1 MQLTIENIGIIKKAN
16 IILDGLTVI
25 AGHNDTGKSTI
36 GKTLFSIIKS
46 ISRYKEDLEED
57 KEKNIKQLVD
67 RIYFILRRRINFN
80 EKIKVKEMFY
90 PVSFM
95 EDISK
100 NSIEAVHIR
109 MNFIDNENV
118 GEIIHDTL
126 QDLKRLVEQDDNKAE
141 TIKRAFKKI
150 LYSEFSDEVTNK
162 HSKENE
168 ASYINIK
175 EFENEILNIDMS
187 NTNEIDFQLN
197 DELYFNDS
205 TLIETPMILNFN
217 ESIENSK
224 SYFEIRDKK
233 DRLNFLGMPNIAFH
247 IKDIDSKLKEST
259 YNDERLSKDNELS
272 QKISDIV
279 NGEMKFISKEKEF
292 IYIQK
297 DGTRYKSINT
307 ASGIKSFGILQ
318 MLFNSGFI
326 DERSIIIID
335 EPEVHLHPQW
345 QLKYAELIVL
355 LVKNNINIL
364 VTTHSPYMIEA
375 LELFSQKE
383 EISSNFYIAEKDENN
398 TTITDVNHNLE
409 EIYKALSEPFST
421 LEEISLKDTFK
432 W

>member
-1 MQLTIENIGIIKKAN
+1 
-16 IILDGLTVI
+16 
-25 AGHNDTGKSTI
+25 
-36 GKTLFSIIKS
+36 
-46 ISRYKEDLEED
+46 
-57 KEKNIKQLVD
+57 
-67 RIYFILRRRINFN
+67 
-80 EKIKVKEMFY
+80 
-90 PVSFM
+90 
-95 EDISK
+95 
-100 NSIEAVHIR
+100 
-109 MNFIDNENV
+109 
-118 GEIIHDTL
+118 
-126 QDLKRLVEQDDNKAE
+126 
-141 TIKRAFKKI
+141 
-150 LYSEFSDEVTNK
+150 
-162 HSKENE
+162 
-168 ASYINIK
+168 
-175 EFENEILNIDMS
+175 MS

-307 ASGIKSFGILQ
+307 ASGIKAFGILQ

-383 EISSNFYIAEKDENN
+383 EILANFYIAEKDENN
-398 TTITDVNHNLE
+398 TTITDVNNNLE

>member
-1 MQLTIENIGIIKKAN
+1 MQVNLENIGIIKKAN
-16 IILDGLTVI
+16 IIIDGLTVI

-36 GKTLFSIIKS
+36 GKVLFSIIKS

-67 RIYFILRRRINFN
+67 RIYFNLRKRINFTEDTN
-80 EKIKVKEMFY
+80 IKDMFY

-95 EDISK
+95 EDIARNNTEAI
-100 NSIEAVHIR
+100 NSRI
-109 MNFIDNENV
+109 NFCDDNNIGKIIYDKLQELRKIV
-118 GEIIHDTL
+118 G
-126 QDLKRLVEQDDNKAE
+126 QDDNKNE

-150 LYSEFSDEVTNK
+150 LFSEFADELVNK
-162 HSKENE
+162 HIKNDEL
-168 ASYINIK
+168 SYINIK
-175 EFENEILNIDMS
+175 EFENEILNIEM
-187 NTNEIDFQLN
+187 TNQKDISFKLN

-217 ESIENSK
+217 ESIKNSK
-224 SYFEIRDKK
+224 SYFEIRDKN
-233 DRLNFLGMPNIAFH
+233 DRLNFMGMPNIAFH
-247 IKDIDSKLKEST
+247 IKDIDSKLKESI
-259 YNDERLSKDNELS
+259 YNDEDLFINNELS
-272 QKISDIV
+272 QKISEIV
-279 NGEMKFISKEKEF
+279 NGEMKFIPKEKEF
-292 IYIQK
+292 IYIKK
-297 DGTRYKSINT
+297 DGKRYKSINT

-326 DERSIIIID
+326 DERSIIVID
-335 EPEVHLHPQW
+335 EPEVHLHPEW

-383 EISSNFYIAEKDENN
+383 EISSNFYIAEKNYDDTIIKNVNN
-398 TTITDVNHNLE
+398 NLE

-421 LEEISLKDTFK
+421 LEKISIEETFK

>member
-1 MQLTIENIGIIKKAN
+1 MQLTVENIGIIKKAN
-16 IILDGLTVI
+16 VTIDGLTVI
-25 AGHNDTGKSTI
+25 AGNNDTGKSTI
-36 GKTLFSIIKS
+36 GKILFSIVKS

-67 RIYFILRRRINFN
+67 RIYFILRRKINFN
-80 EKIKVKEMFY
+80 ENIAIKDMFY

-95 EDISK
+95 DDISK
-100 NSIEAVHIR
+100 NSIEAVNDRIE
-109 MNFIDNENV
+109 FINTEDM
-118 GEIIHDTL
+118 GKIIYDRL
-126 QDLKRLVEQDDNKAE
+126 QDLKKIVEQDDNKNE

-150 LYSEFSDEVTNK
+150 LYSEFADEITNK
-162 HSKENE
+162 HIKKSEL
-168 ASYINIK
+168 SYINIK
-175 EFENEILNIDMS
+175 EGQNEILNIDMK
-187 NTNEIDFQLN
+187 NLN
-197 DELYFNDS
+197 DIHFELNDDLYFNDS

-217 ESIENSK
+217 ESIENSR
-224 SYFEIRDKK
+224 SYFEIRDKS
-233 DRLNFLGMPNIAFH
+233 DRLSFLGMPNIAFH

-259 YNDERLSKDNELS
+259 YNDENLFQNNELS

-292 IYIQK
+292 IYIKK
-297 DGTRYKSINT
+297 DGKRYKSINT
-307 ASGIKSFGILQ
+307 ASGIKAFGILQ
-318 MLFNSGFI
+318 MLFNSGLI

-335 EPEVHLHPQW
+335 EPEVHLHPKW

-383 EISSNFYIAEKDENN
+383 NISSNFYISEKYENN
-398 TTITDVNHNLE
+398 TVITDVNGNLE
-409 EIYKALSEPFST
+409 EIYKTLSEPFST